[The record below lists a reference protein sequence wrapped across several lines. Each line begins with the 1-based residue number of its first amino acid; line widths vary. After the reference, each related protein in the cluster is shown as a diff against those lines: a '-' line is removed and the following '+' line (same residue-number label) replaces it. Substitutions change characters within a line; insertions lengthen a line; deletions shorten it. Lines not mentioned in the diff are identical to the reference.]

1 MDDSIQTLNNNTT
14 TTSRGDGNP
23 HDNKSEDPNY
33 LTSIAGTEFPNPSNA
48 GDYPEKKNNDED
60 KISVLYDL
68 EECAES
74 YVE

>member
-14 TTSRGDGNP
+14 GGGDGNS
-23 HDNKSEDPNY
+23 HNNKSEGPNY

-48 GDYPEKKNNDED
+48 GDYSEKKNNDED